1 VLERGDLRFFWTP
14 SVQPANAREV
24 VLGVQSLFAILS
36 PEHGAH
42 RRLRIGKK
50 RMPSGP
56 RERFWAR
63 IERVGSLQRVLGGKL
78 EPEQY
83 VTKTRG
89 ERFQPAARPVAAGVY
104 QFERHRDH
112 VHFRYDVEP
121 FLFEDAPDDLQLPE
135 HGDHLVLWKAP
146 AQARAVWTPQGEPAT
161 LDGEGT
167 QIVLVGRCRD
177 HTVDATSDDET
188 ALA

>member
-1 VLERGDLRFFWTP
+1 MAELECGDIRFFWTP
-14 SVQPANAREV
+14 SVQSADAPRV

-36 PEHGAH
+36 PRHGPH

-50 RMPSGP
+50 RMPATP

-63 IERVGSLQRVLGGKL
+63 IERAGSLDRVLGGKL
-78 EPEQY
+78 EPEHY

-89 ERFQPAARPVAAGVY
+89 ERFQPAARPIAQGTYA
-104 QFERHRDH
+104 FDRHRDH

-121 FLFEDAPDDLQLPE
+121 FPFEDAPDELQLAE

-146 AQARAVWTPQGEPAT
+146 GLGRASWTPRGDPAL
-161 LDGEGT
+161 LDEEGT
-167 QIVLVGRCRD
+167 QIVLVGNC
-177 HTVDATSDDET
+177 TAENEG